1 MQRPDQKKRDSIT
14 ATAARMFATRPYH
27 EVRLD
32 DIAAAAHIG
41 KGTLYVYFDNKED
54 LYFSLIYDGFARLVD
69 RLKERLGSGAET
81 GAANGVE
88 PQLPAPEALERIV
101 RELVGFAFA
110 HPHFFEL
117 MRSVG
122 KIKGSSE
129 PDWNRKR
136 EEFQALVEGTIRRG
150 NRRGELCDPH
160 PELTALCIGGMVRS
174 VMLFGPK
181 GVGEDQVS
189 SQIFR
194 LLERGIVNQDP
205 RQERQERQERREK
218 RGSR

>member
-1 MQRPDQKKRDSIT
+1 MQRPDQKKRDTIT

-32 DIAAAAHIG
+32 DIAAAARIG

-69 RLKERLGSGAET
+69 RLKERLGAGEAE
-81 GAANGVE
+81 GEE
-88 PQLPAPEALERIV
+88 PDLPAGRALEGIV

-110 HPHFFEL
+110 HPHFSEL

-122 KIKGSSE
+122 KVRGSSE
-129 PDWNRKR
+129 PDWDRKR
-136 EEFQALVEGTIRRG
+136 QEFRKLVEGTIRRG
-150 NRRGELCDPH
+150 IRRGELCDPH

-174 VMLFGPK
+174 VMLFGP
-181 GVGEDQVS
+181 GGLSEGEVAS
-189 SQIFR
+189 HVFR
-194 LLERGIVNQDP
+194 LLERGIVKLDP
-205 RQERQERQERREK
+205 GQERREK

>member
-1 MQRPDQKKRDSIT
+1 MQRPDQKKRDTIT
-14 ATAARMFATRPYH
+14 ATAARMFTTRPYH

-81 GAANGVE
+81 GAANGSQPE
-88 PQLPAPEALERIV
+88 LPAPEALERIV

-129 PDWNRKR
+129 SDWNRKR

-150 NRRGELCDPH
+150 NRRGELCDPY

-181 GVGEDQVS
+181 GVGEDEVS

-194 LLERGIVNQDP
+194 LLERGIVKQDP
-205 RQERQERQERREK
+205 RQERREK

>member
-1 MQRPDQKKRDSIT
+1 MQRPDQKKRDTIT

-32 DIAAAAHIG
+32 DIAAAARIG

-69 RLKERLGSGAET
+69 RLKERLGPGEPGGAE
-81 GAANGVE
+81 
-88 PQLPAPEALERIV
+88 PDLPATEALERIV

-122 KIKGSSE
+122 KVKGPSE
-129 PDWNRKR
+129 PDWDRKR
-136 EEFQALVEGTIRRG
+136 QEFRKLVEGTIRRG
-150 NRRGELCDPH
+150 IRRGELCDPH

-174 VMLFGPK
+174 VMLFGP
-181 GVGEDQVS
+181 GGLNEGEVAS
-189 SQIFR
+189 HIFR
-194 LLERGIVNQDP
+194 LLERGVVKQDP
-205 RQERQERQERREK
+205 GDERREK
-218 RGSR
+218 RGNR

>member
-1 MQRPDQKKRDSIT
+1 MQRPDERKRELIT

-32 DIAAAAHIG
+32 DIAAAARIG
-41 KGTLYVYFDNKED
+41 KGTLYIYFDNKED

-69 RLKERLGSGAET
+69 RLRERLGAGT
-81 GAANGVE
+81 GVGDTNGAASPLTASE
-88 PQLPAPEALERIV
+88 TLERIV
-101 RELVGFAFA
+101 RELVAFAFA

-122 KIKGSSE
+122 KVKGQSE
-129 PDWNRKR
+129 ADWNRKR
-136 EEFQALVEGTIRRG
+136 EEFRSLVEGTIRRG
-150 NRRGELCDPH
+150 IDRGELTDPH

-181 GVGEDQVS
+181 GIGEDEVA

-194 LLERGIVNQDP
+194 LLSRGIVNEEVRHEMKGD
-205 RQERQERQERREK
+205 RRDK
-218 RGSR
+218 RGTR

>member
-1 MQRPDQKKRDSIT
+1 MQRPDRKKRDTIT
-14 ATAARMFATRPYH
+14 AAAARMFATRPYH

-88 PQLPAPEALERIV
+88 PDLPAAEALERIV

-129 PDWNRKR
+129 SNWNRKR

-150 NRRGELCDPH
+150 NRRAELCDPH

-181 GVGEDQVS
+181 GMGEDEVS

-194 LLERGIVNQDP
+194 LLERGIVKQDP
-205 RQERQERQERREK
+205 RQERREK

>member
-1 MQRPDQKKRDSIT
+1 
-14 ATAARMFATRPYH
+14 
-27 EVRLD
+27 
-32 DIAAAAHIG
+32 
-41 KGTLYVYFDNKED
+41 
-54 LYFSLIYDGFARLVD
+54 
-69 RLKERLGSGAET
+69 LGSGAET
-81 GAANGVE
+81 GAANGAE
-88 PQLPAPEALERIV
+88 PGLSAPEALERIV

-129 PDWNRKR
+129 SDWNRKR

-181 GVGEDQVS
+181 GVGEDEVS

-194 LLERGIVNQDP
+194 LLERGIVKQDP
-205 RQERQERQERREK
+205 RQERREK

>member
-1 MQRPDQKKRDSIT
+1 MQRPDEKKRQLIT

-32 DIAAAAHIG
+32 DIAAAARIG
-41 KGTLYVYFDNKED
+41 KGTLYIYFENKED

-69 RLKERLGSGAET
+69 RLEERLRPLAGERNGAE
-81 GAANGVE
+81 
-88 PQLPAPEALERIV
+88 PPLPAAEALERIV
-101 RELVGFAFA
+101 RELVAFAFG

-122 KIKGSSE
+122 KVKGQSE
-129 PDWNRKR
+129 AHWNRKR
-136 EEFQALVEGTIRRG
+136 EEFQALVEDTIRRG
-150 NRRGELCDPH
+150 IESGELCDPH

-181 GVGEDQVS
+181 DAGEEEVA
-189 SQIFR
+189 SQLLR
-194 LLERGIVNQDP
+194 LLTHGIMNQHARQDMKHDRRDRRGT
-205 RQERQERQERREK
+205 R
-218 RGSR
+218 

>member
-1 MQRPDQKKRDSIT
+1 MQRPDQKKRDTIT

-32 DIAAAAHIG
+32 DIAAAARIG

-54 LYFSLIYDGFARLVD
+54 LYFSLIYDGFAHLVD
-69 RLKERLGSGAET
+69 RLKERLGPGESDE
-81 GAANGVE
+81 E
-88 PQLPAPEALERIV
+88 PDLPASEALKRIV

-122 KIKGSSE
+122 KVKGSSE
-129 PDWNRKR
+129 PDWDRKR
-136 EEFQALVEGTIRRG
+136 QEFRKLVEGTIRRG
-150 NRRGELCDPH
+150 IRRGELCDPH

-174 VMLFGPK
+174 VMLFGPR
-181 GVGEDQVS
+181 GVNEEEVAS
-189 SQIFR
+189 HIFR
-194 LLERGIVNQDP
+194 LLERGVVKQDAA
-205 RQERQERQERREK
+205 QEKREK
-218 RGSR
+218 RGNR

>member
-1 MQRPDQKKRDSIT
+1 MQRPDQKKRDTIT

-32 DIAAAAHIG
+32 DIAAAAKIG
-41 KGTLYVYFDNKED
+41 KGTLYVYFENKED

-69 RLKERLGSGAET
+69 RLKDRLAPGAGN
-81 GAANGVE
+81 GAAREVAGGGPE
-88 PQLPAPEALERIV
+88 LPALEGLERIV

-122 KIKGSSE
+122 KVKGPSE

-136 EEFQALVEGTIRRG
+136 EEFSDLVEGTIRRG
-150 NRRGELCDPH
+150 IEKGQLDDPH

-181 GVGEDQVS
+181 GLNEDEVA

-194 LLERGIVNQDP
+194 LLERGIVKQDP
-205 RQERQERQERREK
+205 RQERREK
-218 RGSR
+218 RGNR

>member
-1 MQRPDQKKRDSIT
+1 MQRPDQKKRDTIT

-32 DIAAAAHIG
+32 DIAAAARIG
-41 KGTLYVYFDNKED
+41 KGTLYVYFQNKED

-69 RLKERLGSGAET
+69 RLKERLGPGEAGGE
-81 GAANGVE
+81 E
-88 PQLPAPEALERIV
+88 PGLPAAEALERIV
-101 RELVGFAFA
+101 GELVGFAFA

-122 KIKGSSE
+122 KVKGSSE
-129 PDWNRKR
+129 PDWDRKR
-136 EEFQALVEGTIRRG
+136 EEFRKLVEGTIRRG
-150 NRRGELCDPH
+150 IRQGELCDPH

-181 GVGEDQVS
+181 GLTEHEVAS
-189 SQIFR
+189 HIFH
-194 LLERGIVNQDP
+194 LLERGVVTP
-205 RQERQERQERREK
+205 V
-218 RGSR
+218 